1 MCVTTIEIDHKASRS
16 EIDAALSRFKTQKR
30 KLIIDKYFGKVKY
43 DKDGLEWQKQ
53 IRNEWK

>member
-1 MCVTTIEIDHKASRS
+1 MTVSTIEIDHKASRS
-16 EIDAALSRFKTQKR
+16 EIDAALSRFKSKKR
-30 KLIIDKYFGKVKY
+30 KLNIDRYFGKIKF